1 MASALCMKD
10 QLTCRVCLE
19 LLEDPVDLPCG
30 HTYCMKCILK
40 YWSHLDNTE
49 VHDCPHC
56 KNIFQCKPVLVNN
69 TLFAQMAEI
78 MRKSSFI
85 TSSPN
90 QDEEEVRDAPVC
102 KKISEALHRKVK
114 DVGLN
119 PEYWMPILNDH
130 LGVTDL
136 KSLENLGREQY
147 CQVEGYIREQNE
159 RGPLC
164 KLMNISH
171 EYAKS
176 EMPQNNREERESPTL
191 ENATREKNN
200 ESEEGSME
208 EKKTLRTLEYIE
220 TGKQRENGENLM
232 VSLDSKNVENQDQAR
247 TKNLSKKEEICN
259 KEQSNSKAEEFNNN
273 NINKTETSIQEV
285 LGGEKQ
291 CEREVSESKNNNTEI
306 QTEQINDTSNTENRK
321 EIKEAAERDNR
332 EKKKKD
338 FFLLL
343 EKMHIVNLY
352 PKLME
357 KIQVIVISKTSKS
370 NTQPE
375 NEDDLPRLYLQ
386 KLIMMDYRMRN
397 LICDKIYDN
406 QIIFKELQS
415 QRETETQLTLD
426 DFLSDTTSED
436 LTETGTPYP
445 EHIHPMDLQMAL
457 LHCADDFLRQY
468 LYSKLALCQYA
479 VPFLIPSPCTTEIEL
494 PLWAF
499 HQINSSCKS
508 QETKTY
514 KVFPA
519 VQVETQ
525 IVSFIRLG
533 NSLVSKSKIMNM
545 VLNRQRHS
553 IFFNKDCR
561 GSTRGCLLM
570 DGVVEMSWYNPGG
583 KEDDI
588 FEDCIAFTNLHG
600 DARNYDRQVS
610 FLNDISAVNVVLLSD
625 SDLNEDG
632 KAILKG
638 YFESPQPLIC
648 LHTDK
653 EAIQANKSGI
663 KLRIGVKNRNEAE
676 LTDELVS
683 VLRSFLSQS
692 KKTFHLES
700 CSDIALRHG
709 FLVDEESKNCKEGKA
724 LADKLA
730 KCLKKRKLLERKEA
744 FLPLQGHMWHKWCQ
758 KDKELY
764 RLKQKGNKS
773 IEQYRSDIET
783 EKKKI
788 REDQLKRAFPL
799 NELMTSLI
807 KILSSQSQQTKQYF
821 LQWLMV
827 FLDDMSRDA
836 VSELQLRYHEKLSEL
851 LKKQKNEESEQ
862 RKDKLQ
868 SDLDTLSSQ
877 ITDSSLGLEHILR
890 EMGQIFEASKTGRV
904 NDSYISSL
912 PKIAAEL
919 IMSGHP
925 LELMDGDA
933 VYVPVTWIS
942 SVLDEVKETL
952 GDVRL
957 FVLSVLG
964 LQSSGKSTL
973 LNAMFGLQFA
983 VSAGRCTKGAF
994 MQLIKI
1000 AEEIRDEVKYNY
1012 ILVVDTEG
1020 LRATELSNK
1029 TTLAHDNELATF
1041 VIGLGNLT
1049 IINIF
1054 GENPS
1059 EIQDILQIVVQAF
1072 LRMKKVKLSPSCV
1085 FVHQNVGDTVAR
1097 EKNTDARRV
1106 LQQNLDRMTRVA
1118 AEEEECNIKY
1128 FNDVIRF
1135 DVNDQTY
1142 YFVHLWEGNP
1152 PMAPPNPS
1160 YSQNV
1165 QDLKNDIVNAAK
1177 QDPTCNILKISQ
1189 FKIRVKDLWKS
1200 LLTENFVFNFKNSLE
1215 IAAYRKLEE
1224 KYLDWTWTLRSKIY
1238 EVQNKTINK
1247 IKNTSNTQVSIS
1259 MEVEE
1264 TYTKVKEEIG
1274 KYFADDEKLIQW
1286 KSNIE
1291 TRFDVLK
1298 NDLSTEMKK
1307 TCEEL
1312 IKAKTSRQKVDEN
1325 RFRHEEKLMEQ
1336 SKELA
1341 EKLRT
1346 TNPTEDELREEFE
1359 KLWIEWEKEA
1369 SRDCIRQDKIN
1380 IVKDVQ
1386 DILYEKFKAMP
1397 NAPDKIQT
1405 YLTSDQSATF
1415 HSNPDSTKKFSII
1428 PSFLQ
1433 TVISFIPLRRK
1444 TKQPSY
1450 KVKCTLETIPKLSDQ
1465 YIEFQPITNKIAE
1478 TVLDYIDKKKKEEN
1492 DYNSAHIHEI
1502 LKLVSQKMSAY
1513 KEEEEYKLSFK
1524 QDYKFELSLQLCAIA
1539 IEPFTEMQKRFWEK
1553 NDPVLYLKSKRDS
1566 YYKMFKTLCHGL
1578 TSVNIFSEY
1587 LGSKLKT
1594 AIHQAVCDQV
1604 CIDVANIVRQNHPPL
1619 KESKIK
1625 LEYHLLKELAEKED
1639 FEKFCNYIEFP
1650 KIFFKKY
1657 ISSCVDNYCKDN
1669 KTLKTISSQR
1679 LKEFE
1684 SLVSKAASSATKA
1697 IEKVIKAQQD
1707 NRKMKVKVWLD
1718 KFCKELEDSLVLPG
1732 SDFRHVE
1739 HLEIGD
1745 LNFLQDSMSKA
1756 VAQVMRELNKS
1767 FDCISLTELTNVKE
1781 LPHDI
1786 LSKHLS
1792 GCWVQCPFCAAICTN
1807 SIEGHDGD
1815 HSVPF
1820 HRPIAVNGW
1829 RFYKTEYLCVDICT
1843 SSVASDRFFRVSDTE
1858 IFPYK
1863 EYRKAGPQYACWNIV
1878 PDESELKYW
1887 KWFVCNF
1894 QVQLE
1899 EKYKKKFDGLG
1910 KIPTAWKEIKK
1921 EDALGETE
1929 KLLLT
1934 GS

>member
-1 MASALCMKD
+1 MKD
-10 QLTCRVCLE
+10 
-19 LLEDPVDLPCG
+19 DPKRFFYYTISKRTVKEEV
-30 HTYCMKCILK
+30 KCIRNSKRELK
-40 YWSHLDNTE
+40 DTDSEIADALNSNFRFSHR
-49 VHDCPHC
+49 
-56 KNIFQCKPVLVNN
+56 
-69 TLFAQMAEI
+69 
-78 MRKSSFI
+78 RKQI
-85 TSSPN
+85 TSEQSYTDSNRSKSLTKDFPN
-90 QDEEEVRDAPVC
+90 ISFFKDEEEVGDTTAC

-159 RGPLC
+159 RAPLC

-176 EMPQNNREERESPTL
+176 EMLQDNREEKESPAL

-200 ESEEGSME
+200 ESEEGSMK
-208 EKKTLRTLEYIE
+208 EKKTSRPLEYIE
-220 TGKQRENGENLM
+220 TGEQRENGENL
-232 VSLDSKNVENQDQAR
+232 VLSLDSKTVESQDQAM
-247 TKNLSKKEEICN
+247 TKNLSRKEEILN
-259 KEQSNSKAEEFNNN
+259 KEQSNSKAEEFHNNN
-273 NINKTETSIQEV
+273 TNKMEKNIQGV

-291 CEREVSESKNNNTEI
+291 CERDVSETKNKNTEM
-306 QTEQINDTSNTENRK
+306 QAEQINETSNTDNTKEN
-321 EIKEAAERDNR
+321 KEAAERDNR

-343 EKMHIVNLY
+343 EKMNIVNLY

-357 KIQVIVISKTSKS
+357 KINVIVISNKSKN

-375 NEDDLPRLYLQ
+375 KEDLPRLYLQ

-397 LICDKIYDN
+397 LICDQIKDN
-406 QIIFKELQS
+406 QIGFNELQS

-436 LTETGTPYP
+436 LTETSKQHS

-499 HQINSSCKS
+499 RQINNSCKS

-519 VQVETQ
+519 LQVETQ

-570 DGVVEMSWYNPGG
+570 EGVVEMSWYNPGG

-600 DARNYDRQVS
+600 DARNHGRQVS
-610 FLNDISAVNVVLLSD
+610 FLNDISAVNVVFLSD

-663 KLRIGVKNRNEAE
+663 KVRIGVKNRNEAE

-692 KKTFHLES
+692 KKTFHLEA

-709 FLVDEESKNCKEGKA
+709 FEVDEESQNCKEGKA
-724 LADKLA
+724 LADKLG
-730 KCLKKRKLLERKEA
+730 KILRNKKLLERKEA
-744 FLPLQGHMWHKWCQ
+744 FLPLQGYLWHKWCQ

-764 RLKQKGNKS
+764 RLKQKGSKS

-788 REDQLKRAFPL
+788 REDQLKRALPL
-799 NELMTSLI
+799 NALMTSLI
-807 KILSSQSQQTKQYF
+807 KILSSQSQKTKKYF

-827 FLDDMSRDA
+827 LLDDLSRDA

-851 LKKQKNEESEQ
+851 LKKQTNEDSEQ
-862 RKDKLQ
+862 RKKELQ
-868 SDLDTLSSQ
+868 KDLDMLSSQ

-890 EMGQIFEASKTGRV
+890 EMGQVFEASKMGRV
-904 NDSYISSL
+904 NDSCISSL

-919 IMSGHP
+919 ILSGHP

-942 SVLDEVKETL
+942 SVLDEVQETL

-1000 AEEIRDEVKYNY
+1000 DEDIRDEVKYDY

-1072 LRMKKVKLSPSCV
+1072 LRMKQVKLSPSCV

-1106 LQQNLDRMTRVA
+1106 LQQNLDRMACIA
-1118 AEEEECNIKY
+1118 AEEEEERNVKY

-1165 QDLKNDIVNAAK
+1165 QDLKNAIVNAAK
-1177 QDPTCNILKISQ
+1177 QEPACNVLKVSQ
-1189 FKIRVKDLWKS
+1189 LKTRVKDLWKS
-1200 LLTENFVFNFKNSLE
+1200 LLTENFVFNFRNSLE

-1238 EVQNKTINK
+1238 EVQNKMINK
-1247 IKNTSNTQVSIS
+1247 IKNTSNTQINIP

-1274 KYFADDEKLIQW
+1274 KYFTDDEMLIQW

-1298 NDLSTEMKK
+1298 NDLTTEMKK

-1325 RFRHEEKLMEQ
+1325 RSRHEEKLMEQ

-1346 TNPTEDELREEFE
+1346 SNPSEDVLHEEFE

-1369 SRDCIRQDKIN
+1369 SRDCNYQDKIN

-1386 DILYEKFKAMP
+1386 DILYDKFKAMP

-1405 YLTSDQSATF
+1405 YVASCQSATH
-1415 HSNPDSTKKFSII
+1415 HSIPASTRGFSII

-1433 TVISFIPLRRK
+1433 SVISYIPFLRK
-1444 TKQPSY
+1444 TKQSSY
-1450 KVKCTLETIPKLSDQ
+1450 EVKCTQELIPNLSDQ

-1478 TVLDYIDKKKKEEN
+1478 TVLDYIDKKKKEES

-1502 LKLVSQKMSAY
+1502 LNLVSKKMSAY
-1513 KEEEEYKLSFK
+1513 NEEKEYKLSFK

-1539 IEPFTEMQKRFWEK
+1539 IEPFTEMQKRFWERT
-1553 NDPVLYLKSKRDS
+1553 DPVLYLKTKRDS

-1587 LGSKLKT
+1587 LSSKLKT

-1650 KIFFKKY
+1650 KSFFKKY
-1657 ISSCVDNYCKDN
+1657 ISSCVDDYCKDN
-1669 KTLKTISSQR
+1669 KTLKTISTQR

-1697 IEKVIKAQQD
+1697 IEKVIKAQKD
-1707 NRKMKVKVWLD
+1707 NRKKKVKVWLD
-1718 KFCKELEDSLVLPG
+1718 KFCKELEDYLVLPG
-1732 SDFRHVE
+1732 SDFRDVE

-1756 VAQVMRELNKS
+1756 VAQVMKELNMS
-1767 FDCISLTELTNVKE
+1767 FDCITLTELTNVKE

-1820 HRPIAVNGW
+1820 HRPEGVNGW
-1829 RFYKTEYLCVDICT
+1829 RWYKTEHLCTDICT
-1843 SSVASDRFFRVSDTE
+1843 SLVASDYLIVLSDTE
-1858 IFPYK
+1858 KVPYK
-1863 EYRKAGPQYACWNIV
+1863 EYRKAGPRYACWNIV

-1910 KIPTAWKEIKK
+1910 KIPTAWREIKK
-1921 EDALGETE
+1921 EDALGEIE